1 MKRNDMIKKMVACF
15 NECKKMDYSDQQ
27 AMDRVLEL
35 QEEEGMAPPADS
47 RTFGPQGGYLC
58 QWEYDGENHE

>member
-1 MKRNDMIKKMVACF
+1 MKRNDMIKRMVACF

-35 QEEEGMAPPADS
+35 QEEDGMQLCVE
-47 RTFGPQGGYLC
+47 TFDKGY
-58 QWEYDGENHE
+58 GEMSIGFEPDEEN